1 MLFPSIFRDNFTD
14 GFFGNPFGFDH
25 ASINAMKTD
34 VKETAQGYQLMI
46 DLPGV
51 KKEDIHAELKDGYL
65 IVSATTAQ
73 NNDEQDSDGN
83 YIRRERYTGSFSR
96 SFYVGEDVTETDIK
110 AKFADGVLN
119 LEIPKKEPVPKVPE
133 KKIIAIEG

>member
-1 MLFPSIFRDNFTD
+1 MLFPSIFRDNIVD
-14 GFFGNPFGFDH
+14 GFFGNPFGFDNV
-25 ASINAMKTD
+25 SVNAMKTD
-34 VKETAQGYQLMI
+34 VKETKDGYQLLI

-65 IVSATTAQ
+65 TISATTAQ

-96 SFYVGEDVTETDIK
+96 SFYVGEDITETDIK
-110 AKFADGVLN
+110 AKFTDGVLN
-119 LEIPKKEPVPKVPE
+119 LEIPKKEPVPQVPE